1 MAEMRIEYI
10 PLDKLIRW
18 PRNPKQH
25 DIGVIHKSMD
35 RFGFTSPVLM
45 DEGTGRL
52 VAGHGRLD
60 TLMQKMN
67 SGEDPPARIVKKD
80 RMWHVPVI
88 RGLSFKSEQE
98 AEAYLIADNRLV
110 ELGGWDELELAKV
123 LGDLA
128 KDGREL
134 LNGTGYDG
142 DDLDKLLSGDSEMRD
157 LSDNVDSSFEVVVS
171 CASELEQERVYNQLT
186 KEGLTCRVL
195 TL

>member
-1 MAEMRIEYI
+1 
-10 PLDKLIRW
+10 
-18 PRNPKQH
+18 
-25 DIGVIHKSMD
+25 
-35 RFGFTSPVLM
+35 
-45 DEGTGRL
+45 
-52 VAGHGRLD
+52 
-60 TLMQKMN
+60 
-67 SGEDPPARIVKKD
+67 
-80 RMWHVPVI
+80 
-88 RGLSFKSEQE
+88 
-98 AEAYLIADNRLV
+98 LV

-171 CASELEQERVYNQLT
+171 CASELEQERVYNQLK